1 MINMIESKRLELI
14 LQELIRRANRSD
26 RRLRIIEQ
34 RTQALESRTGSIED
48 INFKQNK
55 DIKKRIID
63 MEFTIKSF
71 SDRIIKIENDINRIS
86 EQLKGF
92 AKKNE
97 VKEIESMFDLL
108 NPIKQDFVTKKE
120 LEEIL
125 KRR

>member
-1 MINMIESKRLELI
+1 MIESKRLELI

-34 RTQALESRTGSIED
+34 RTQALESRIGSIED
-48 INFKQNK
+48 INFKQGK

>member
-1 MINMIESKRLELI
+1 MIESKRLELI

-48 INFKQNK
+48 INFKQSK

-63 MEFTIKSF
+63 LEFTIKSF
-71 SDRIIKIENDINRIS
+71 CDRIIKIENDINRIS

>member
-1 MINMIESKRLELI
+1 MIESKRLELI

-48 INFKQNK
+48 INFKQSK

>member
-1 MINMIESKRLELI
+1 MIESKRLELI

-48 INFKQNK
+48 INFKQSK

-71 SDRIIKIENDINRIS
+71 CDRIIKIENDINRIS